1 MQADALNDKVVRKAL
16 SDAAMR
22 ISTIALIHAH
32 LCEAP
37 RGASVDMR
45 AFVEELVANISRTL
59 TDPRSG
65 VQTRLDVAPL
75 TLPLHL
81 ATHCGLL
88 ISEIVTNAFQHA
100 FCTRNRG
107 AINITLT
114 VARGEGT
121 LTVKDDGV
129 GLPHDPRAD
138 AGTTGIGL
146 SLVRLLA
153 TRQLRGRVSI
163 SSRKGTTVT
172 VKFPL
177 EGRRDD

>member
-1 MQADALNDKVVRKAL
+1 MQADALNDNVVRKAL

-22 ISTIALIHAH
+22 ISTIALIHAQ

-37 RGASVDMR
+37 GGASVDMR
-45 AFVEELVANISRTL
+45 AFVEELVANIRRTL

-65 VQTRLDVAPL
+65 VRTSLDVAPL
-75 TLPLHL
+75 TFPLHL

-100 FCTRNRG
+100 FRTGTG
-107 AINITLT
+107 AIHIKLT

-121 LTVKDDGV
+121 LTIKDNGV
-129 GLPHDPRAD
+129 GLSHDPAAD
-138 AGTTGIGL
+138 AGATGMGL
-146 SLVRLLA
+146 RLVRLLA

-163 SSRKGTTVT
+163 SSRTGTTVR
-172 VKFPL
+172 VKFPV